1 MSMTTASAKAF
12 PSAEFTTNMT
22 SMKATEGR
30 SGVVPSMT
38 CVTCLQLNIF
48 ESIVRWSQR
57 EVEPVQNVGKDE
69 PHFLAWKWYSKKS
82 YWQEG
87 SRWTLALSFCCTNK
101 SLPPILPSD
110 CHPFCCHV
118 TICAKFFPRQL
129 RGLWAKGE
137 KRWLWGV
144 FAAIGQ
150 PTRASSFYTFDIFQ
164 SWTKGG
170 FRGTRGHPGTSKLGG
185 NSSRQIAKDAVPL
198 CKAKGLKSPVAKSP
212 AKGWSAQNQHPKA
225 PDCDADTS
233 GAEHWFY
240 VRTHLTKRR
249 ILAWRSARVLSRRQ
263 YEQKHFSKNAAS
275 C

>member
-1 MSMTTASAKAF
+1 MSMTTAGAKAF
-12 PSAEFTTNMT
+12 PSAEFTTNMM

-69 PHFLAWKWYSKKS
+69 PHFLAWKWYSKKR

-101 SLPPILPSD
+101 SLPQF

-150 PTRASSFYTFDIFQ
+150 PTRASSFYTFDIFR
-164 SWTKGG
+164 SWTKGA
-170 FRGTRGHPGTSKLGG
+170 
-185 NSSRQIAKDAVPL
+185 RQIAKDAVPL

-212 AKGWSAQNQHPKA
+212 AKDWSAQNQHPKA

-240 VRTHLTKRR
+240 VRTHLTKLLVR